1 MVRFPGWAGGL
12 MPPVVAAVIALL
24 PSLLVSAV
32 VAGITYGIQ
41 AALAPNPRKRTLSS
55 NIDRLRNIS
64 RDNTAPLR
72 IIYGTYRASGVLAYS
87 RSANVDGETAPGGLF
102 LHALLLLCHGPIED
116 IYDIQ
121 LNDEP
126 ADSARFSGLAAFVPF
141 MGADDQSSFTGPVQ
155 LTAGVFGQSADST
168 TVQLPKEWLDGG
180 ARPLRQIAYL
190 WSVLRH
196 DQGVFPGGAP
206 TIRATIKGRLVYDP
220 REDSING
227 GSGEQRRDDATT
239 WRWSNNAALCVRDFL
254 VSREYG
260 MGIPDAL
267 IDDAAT
273 RAAADVCDG
282 PIDAPSD
289 RETPDDAMPQ
299 IARYTIDGLFETDE
313 TPIDTLA
320 RLLQA
325 MNGAL
330 LFHGGQYHMKAGA
343 TEAEATDVTTSTPV
357 TLTVDDLRSDEDIQ
371 ITRLPGRKDRVNIV
385 RGSFVNPTKNYIP
398 DQFPEVTNSQL
409 VAEDGNIELP
419 LQLQLDFTQHPD
431 RASYIAA
438 VTLKRERLMRWSWPV
453 NASGTQLIPLSRVR
467 VTHPHFGWTDK
478 PALIR
483 DRVRLPNGAVNL
495 LLEEYAD
502 ATWDQ
507 DVNPAKFPDPTDLP
521 NPFEV
526 DPPTA
531 VKAVEATQRNPD
543 GTRVAK
549 AVLTWGEPTNGNVD
563 GYVVRWRGLTG
574 ATQSRRIASPATR
587 FEIVGLEVGTYVVS
601 IASQIAGG
609 TLSEPV
615 VVQVSITYATTPP
628 PDPVD
633 VRVSQAPNGQRLLSW
648 APKGGVVPP
657 DVVGWEVRWASGSAA
672 ITIDTWNAARLIT
685 LAPGLRL
692 ETGQPVAPGTYTYL
706 IRSLDASGFYSN
718 DVGGAVV
725 TISPELPD
733 IVLDRE
739 FSELGWPV
747 RGDDGEQTGAIID
760 AGVNAEGHLEG
771 DGDGTWDDPGAWD
784 DAGAWNDGGG
794 TLVYVTPIY
803 DLGSD
808 RSVTIQARTI
818 ARHHATA
825 TVAARL
831 KRQADAWGLF
841 GPASGGVGRFVQLR
855 VTVTADTDTPT
866 LERFAVRV
874 RERRDVEYQNDLA
887 MAAAVRQVDR
897 VEQTVGHWQAGPWQV
912 NVQPVPGESG
922 RASWRCDPETSLR
935 LDGSTYVGV
944 GDHSFLRLPFG
955 AFTLEATVKLDTTS
969 QTAVV
974 VGKGTDWRVI
984 FTSGVG
990 FQFVVGGTVVAG
1002 STLAATDAGVVYH
1015 VAYTYAGGVLSG
1027 YLNGALAAS
1036 VVGVLTVP
1044 QSSAVLRAGA
1054 DQSAGN
1060 TMEGVIEDVR
1070 IWLIP
1075 RSPQEIAR
1083 DAASPVARTT
1093 PGLALWWRCGDATG
1107 STVADWAPFGFH
1119 GAVTGTPAWVRMAY
1133 RESPPIALSL
1143 LPAWRAGRIGYTGAL
1158 GVGGAIMAQYSVD
1171 GGATWTTFGT
1181 TPSDIAGIAAGV
1193 DPAGLTL
1200 RCRQYLESSVAANS
1214 PSISRVTVSLS
1225 FDRAAGDLVVTPG
1238 QPFARI
1244 DQAVVAAI
1252 QDATGRVPTWALVA
1266 KDAVGARFRVTD
1278 RLGDPFDTTVDVQ
1291 LAGAR
1296 LA

>member
-1 MVRFPGWAGGL
+1 MPAIVPALVALGTALSEALPG
-12 MPPVVAAVIALL
+12 
-24 PSLLVSAV
+24 LLVGALVS
-32 VAGITYGIQ
+32 GLSYGIQ
-41 AALAPNPRKRTLSS
+41 AALAPNPRKQTLSG
-55 NIDRLRNIS
+55 NIDRLRTVT
-64 RDNTAPLR
+64 RDNTAPIR
-72 IIYGTYRASGVLAYS
+72 VIYGTYRASGVLFYS
-87 RSANVDGETAPGGLF
+87 RSADVNGVVRAGGLY
-102 LHALLLLCHGPIED
+102 LHAGLALCHGPIDD

-126 ADSARFSGLAAFVPF
+126 ADSEQFADRISFVPF
-141 MGADDQSSFTGPVQ
+141 FGYVDQPSFVGPVQ
-155 LTAGVFGQSADST
+155 VNAGTTNSQ

-180 ARPLRQIAYL
+180 ARPGRQIAYL
-190 WSVLRH
+190 WAVLRH
-196 DQGVFPGGAP
+196 DPNVFPGGAP

-220 REDSING
+220 RQDSTNG
-227 GSGEQRRDDATT
+227 GTGVQRADDPST
-239 WRWSNNAALCVRDFL
+239 WRWSNNWALCVRDFL
-254 VSREYG
+254 ASSEYG
-260 MGIPDAL
+260 MGIPDDQ

-273 RAAADVCDG
+273 RAAADVADEL
-282 PIDAPSD
+282 IDAPSD
-289 RETPDDAMPQ
+289 RENPDDEMPQ
-299 IARYTIDGLFETDE
+299 VAKYTVDGLFETSE

-325 MNGAL
+325 GNGSL
-330 LFHGGQYHMKAGA
+330 LFYGGKYHLKAGA
-343 TEAEATDVTTSTPV
+343 TEARATDATTSANIILTP
-357 TLTVDDLRSDEDIQ
+357 DDLRGDEDIQ
-371 ITRLPGRKDRVNIV
+371 ITRLPGRKDRVNMV
-385 RGSFVNPTKNYIP
+385 RGTFINPAKNYVP
-398 DQFPEVTNSQL
+398 DQFPEATSADL
-409 VAEDGNIELP
+409 LAEDGNNELA
-419 LQLQLDFTQHPD
+419 LTLQLDFTQHAD
-431 RASYIAA
+431 RANYIAA
-438 VTLKRERLMRWSWPV
+438 VALKRERLMRWTWPV
-453 NASGTQLIPLSRVR
+453 NASGTQLIPLSRVG

-502 ATWDQ
+502 ATFDQ
-507 DVNPAKFPDPTDLP
+507 EINPANFPVPTDLP
-521 NPFEV
+521 NPFNV

-531 VKAVEATQRNPD
+531 VEATETTQRNPD
-543 GTRVAK
+543 GTIIAT
-549 AVLTWGEPTNGNVD
+549 AVVSWQEPADGLVE
-563 GYVVRWRGLTG
+563 GYVVRWRSLADTV
-574 ATQSRRIASPATR
+574 TQSRRVAAPATR
-587 FEIVGLEVGTYVVS
+587 FEIRNLAVGTYTVS
-601 IASQIAGG
+601 VSS
-609 TLSEPV
+609 TLGSIESAPV
-615 VVQVSITYATTPP
+615 TVQVSITYATTPP

-672 ITIDTWNAARLIT
+672 ITIDTWNAARLIA

-706 IRSLDASGFYSN
+706 VRSLDASGFYSN

-990 FQFVVGGTVVAG
+990 FQLVVGGAVVAG

-1060 TMEGVIEDVR
+1060 TLEGVIEDVR
-1070 IWLIP
+1070 IWLTP

-1181 TPSDIAGIAAGV
+1181 TPSDIAGIAAGS
-1193 DPAGLTL
+1193 DPAGRTL